1 MSKKQSI
8 VRKQQ
13 SELHSCLVL
22 FAALGCPLW
31 CSGEETGKLDNQF
44 LKYWTKVHAIF
55 VLVLLGNE
63 YLLHGQGD
71 WDWVL
76 LYSTFPGLLLSAL
89 AAYVLS
95 TGKRNSANSPDSG
108 PIKRSD
114 QNPKK

>member
-1 MSKKQSI
+1 M
-8 VRKQQ
+8 
-13 SELHSCLVL
+13 
-22 FAALGCPLW
+22 
-31 CSGEETGKLDNQF
+31 GKRF
-44 LKYWTKVHAIF
+44 LLNWAKVHAIF
-55 VLVLLGNE
+55 VFVLLGNE
-63 YLLHGQGD
+63 YFLHGPAD